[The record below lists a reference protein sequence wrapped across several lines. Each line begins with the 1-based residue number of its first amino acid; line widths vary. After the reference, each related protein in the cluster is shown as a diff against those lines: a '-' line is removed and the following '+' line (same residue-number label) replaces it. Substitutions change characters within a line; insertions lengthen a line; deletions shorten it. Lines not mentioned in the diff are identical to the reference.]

1 MDTLELK
8 GPHGWLQIFC
18 VVADKS
24 KSPLAAQDIQHLRY
38 AAGGHGFS
46 GASDSFVAEA
56 DLRTFC
62 KGLLDLADGGNA
74 GTRLEGDKVR
84 GLDVQMRPGPERN
97 QISIEGRIVQSNYRT
112 LDEKDGLYTW
122 DCQFGFWVERET
134 LRLVHKVNWVRHY
147 AGSDVDRA

>member
-1 MDTLELK
+1 MDTLEFK

-18 VVADKS
+18 VVVDKS

-56 DLRTFC
+56 DLRAFC

-74 GTRLEGDKVR
+74 ETRLEGQQVR

-97 QISIEGRIVQSNYRT
+97 RISIEGRIVQSNYRT
-112 LDEKDGLYTW
+112 LDEKDGLYIW

-134 LRLVHKVNWVRHY
+134 LRLVRKANWVRHY
-147 AGSDVDRA
+147 AGSEVDRA